1 MFARICKDEK
11 VKSATEFSTFH
22 VFIYIAVLSLSIK
35 RELKTDICVLL
46 SDCGIRL
53 LKTQRLKSLSEKI
66 VDQQL
71 LTGATY
77 YSLHS
82 C

>member
-1 MFARICKDEK
+1 MMF
-11 VKSATEFSTFH
+11 
-22 VFIYIAVLSLSIK
+22 FIILNLSRRLSKMIILTLLV
-35 RELKTDICVLL
+35 ELVASCLHAFAKMKFPTVEY
-46 SDCGIRL
+46 
-53 LKTQRLKSLSEKI
+53 RLKSLSEKI

-71 LTGATY
+71 QTGATY